1 MKSAIFKMSIALDG
15 RSQFIKTNLRF
26 EFRNRA
32 GDRKF
37 KLIFSARP
45 NTRFL
50 YDLLETGT
58 RRAAQQLFETLGQGS
73 GFDLFD
79 RINKHFRGDRP
90 CSLAR

>member
-15 RSQFIKTNLRF
+15 RSQFIKTKEWMIVVGWAGEPVLSARALPPIPQICLSYLISIPNLRF

-37 KLIFSARP
+37 KLIFRIKP

-50 YDLLETGT
+50 
-58 RRAAQQLFETLGQGS
+58 
-73 GFDLFD
+73 
-79 RINKHFRGDRP
+79 
-90 CSLAR
+90 